1 MTFEPGAQLGAY
13 RIVSAI
19 GAGGMGEVYRAHDP
33 RLDRDVAIKVL
44 APALAG
50 NAEWLARFER
60 EARMVAAL
68 SHPNIVVIHSV
79 EEDRGF
85 RFLTMELVDGERLD
99 RLIRQGRIGVQQALA
114 VGVPLADALIAAH
127 ARGVIHRDLKPGNV
141 MVTEDGRVKVL
152 DFGLAQPAPVAAADG
167 DETRT
172 APTPITTGGDVM
184 GTVPYMSPE
193 QLRGGRVDA
202 RSDVFALGI
211 VLYELLSGHRPFAGA
226 SAADVTSAI
235 LRDAPAPLRAPDVVP
250 ADLMRIVMR
259 CLQKQP
265 DLRVQTARDVRTELE
280 LVRRAVDSGRLP
292 AGSLAPAAEPVP
304 SIAVLPF
311 VNRSQQAAD
320 DYFSDGMTEDVIAQL
335 CKVRTLHVTSRAS
348 VMPFRESQLSVQDIA
363 SQLNVA
369 TILEGTVRRLGDRV
383 RIVVQLIDAASGR
396 NLWAETYDRQLT
408 DIFAIQ
414 TDVALRIADALKA
427 ELSSNEQRRI
437 RSEPTRDV
445 QAYEHYLRGRHAFTR
460 FTTPEIFRSIEH
472 FRAAIDRDPEFALAF
487 VGLSMAFS
495 ELGEHGSLGRAE
507 AGQQALAAA
516 EKGVALGPDLGEAHC
531 ALAFA
536 RLVYHYDWSAAEA
549 GYRRAIEL
557 SPSYAD
563 AYDLYGRMCMSL
575 ERHEEA
581 ISLVRRANELDPLAH
596 RVDLATALLRAGRAV
611 EAERAAAAGLA
622 VEPND
627 ARLQATLGWTQFQQ
641 GRRAEGILALER
653 AVAMSPED
661 DMWRGQLGEAYAL
674 AGRRDEARAILR
686 ELEDPTR
693 PEPASPYHRAYV
705 YAGLGEDDR
714 AIDCLERAF
723 ENRAG
728 AMYGLRGSF
737 LFTSLRR
744 HPRFVAL
751 TKRMGLP
758 T

>member
-79 EEDRGF
+79 EEDRGI

-114 VGVPLADALIAAH
+114 IGVPLADALVAAH

-235 LRDAPAPLRAPDVVP
+235 LRDAPAPLRAPEVVP

-292 AGSLAPAAEPVP
+292 AGSVAPAAEPVP

-311 VNRSQQAAD
+311 VNRSQHAAD

-348 VMPFRESQLSVQDIA
+348 VMPFRESQLSIQDIA
-363 SQLNVA
+363 AQLNVA

-460 FTTPEIFRSIEH
+460 FTTPEIFRSIDH

-596 RVDLATALLRAGRAV
+596 RVDLATALLRAGRAA

-641 GRRAEGILALER
+641 GRQAEGILALER

>member
-1 MTFEPGAQLGAY
+1 MTLEPGAQLGAY

-79 EEDRGF
+79 EEDRGI

-292 AGSLAPAAEPVP
+292 AGSVAPVVEPVP

-641 GRRAEGILALER
+641 GRQAEGILALER

-674 AGRRDEARAILR
+674 AGRRDEAHAILR

-693 PEPASPYHRAYV
+693 PETASPYHRAYV

>member
-79 EEDRGF
+79 EEDRGI

-114 VGVPLADALIAAH
+114 IGVPLADALVAAH

-292 AGSLAPAAEPVP
+292 AGSVAPAAEPVP

-311 VNRSQQAAD
+311 VNRSQHAAD

-348 VMPFRESQLSVQDIA
+348 VMPFRESQLSIQDIA

-641 GRRAEGILALER
+641 GRQAEGILALER

>member
-1 MTFEPGAQLGAY
+1 
-13 RIVSAI
+13 
-19 GAGGMGEVYRAHDP
+19 
-33 RLDRDVAIKVL
+33 
-44 APALAG
+44 
-50 NAEWLARFER
+50 
-60 EARMVAAL
+60 
-68 SHPNIVVIHSV
+68 
-79 EEDRGF
+79 
-85 RFLTMELVDGERLD
+85 
-99 RLIRQGRIGVQQALA
+99 
-114 VGVPLADALIAAH
+114 
-127 ARGVIHRDLKPGNV
+127 
-141 MVTEDGRVKVL
+141 
-152 DFGLAQPAPVAAADG
+152 
-167 DETRT
+167 
-172 APTPITTGGDVM
+172 
-184 GTVPYMSPE
+184 
-193 QLRGGRVDA
+193 
-202 RSDVFALGI
+202 
-211 VLYELLSGHRPFAGA
+211 
-226 SAADVTSAI
+226 
-235 LRDAPAPLRAPDVVP
+235 
-250 ADLMRIVMR
+250 
-259 CLQKQP
+259 
-265 DLRVQTARDVRTELE
+265 
-280 LVRRAVDSGRLP
+280 
-292 AGSLAPAAEPVP
+292 
-304 SIAVLPF
+304 
-311 VNRSQQAAD
+311 
-320 DYFSDGMTEDVIAQL
+320 
-335 CKVRTLHVTSRAS
+335 VTSRAS

-460 FTTPEIFRSIEH
+460 FTTPEIFRSIDH

-596 RVDLATALLRAGRAV
+596 RVDLATALLRAGRAA

-641 GRRAEGILALER
+641 GRQAEGILALER